1 MLAMRAREL
10 ISGPKILTKAGD
22 WKTGKMTRN
31 AFPLS
36 RTRNFQLGVR
46 WTWRVDMLEIDGNE
60 CRLLTAFEPSKNGF
74 LAWLSYR
81 RGDSYTM
88 VARLEFHGSEPGLH
102 CHSSCDDLHN
112 VQVGVVKPYPSVRLP
127 SARAKHRRDQ
137 FSMMTE
143 ASALS
148 TSFGFF
154 RVTMTPSGA
163 MI

>member
-1 MLAMRAREL
+1 MPVMRARQL
-10 ISGPKILTKAGD
+10 ILQPKKLVKAGD
-22 WKTGKMTRN
+22 WKTGKMAKN

-46 WTWRVDMLEIDGNE
+46 WTWRVDILEIDGNE

-74 LAWLSYR
+74 LAWLSFK
-81 RGDSYTM
+81 RGDAYTM
-88 VARLEFHGSEPGLH
+88 VARLEFHGHEPGLH

-112 VQVGVVKPYPSVRLP
+112 VQIGVVKPYPSVRLP
-127 SARAKHRRDQ
+127 NARAKHRRDQ
-137 FSMMTE
+137 CAITD
-143 ASALS
+143 ASALA

>member
-1 MLAMRAREL
+1 MPVMRARQL
-10 ISGPKILTKAGD
+10 IQRPKVLIKAGD
-22 WKTGKMTRN
+22 WKAGKMTRN
-31 AFPLS
+31 AFPMS

-46 WTWRVDMLEIDGNE
+46 WIWRVDVLEIDGTE

-102 CHSSCDDLHN
+102 CHASCDDLHN
-112 VQVGVVKPYPSVRLP
+112 VQTGVVKPYPSVRLP
-127 SARAKHRRDQ
+127 NARAKHRRDRCGI
-137 FSMMTE
+137 TE
-143 ASALS
+143 ASALA

-154 RVTMTPSGA
+154 RVTMTPNGA
-163 MI
+163 ML